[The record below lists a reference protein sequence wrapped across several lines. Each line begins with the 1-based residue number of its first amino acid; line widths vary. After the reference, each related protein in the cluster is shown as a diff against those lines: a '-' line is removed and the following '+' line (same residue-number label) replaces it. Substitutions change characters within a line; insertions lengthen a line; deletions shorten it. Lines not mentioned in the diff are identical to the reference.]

1 MEITIRVATPQDAQA
16 ILDIYAPY
24 IQNTAITFEY
34 EVPSLQ
40 EFTDR
45 ITQTLQKYPY
55 IVAVSDNKIVGYAY
69 AGAFGKRAA
78 YTWTAEVSIYIAQN
92 FRKMGIGKKLYETLE
107 KLLKAQNIINI
118 IACDA
123 YTEQQDEHLNKNS
136 LQFHKHMG
144 YEVVGKLNQCGYK
157 FHKWYDIIHLEKY
170 IGSHSI
176 EPFPLKNFDDVKFM
190 LYNKGDT
197 KL

>member
-1 MEITIRVATPQDAQA
+1 MEITIRTATSQDAKA
-16 ILDIYAPY
+16 LLDIYAPY

-69 AGAFGKRAA
+69 AGAFGKRTA

-92 FRKMGIGKKLYETLE
+92 FRKMGIGKKLYET
-107 KLLKAQNIINI
+107 
-118 IACDA
+118 
-123 YTEQQDEHLNKNS
+123 
-136 LQFHKHMG
+136 
-144 YEVVGKLNQCGYK
+144 
-157 FHKWYDIIHLEKY
+157 
-170 IGSHSI
+170 
-176 EPFPLKNFDDVKFM
+176 
-190 LYNKGDT
+190 
-197 KL
+197 